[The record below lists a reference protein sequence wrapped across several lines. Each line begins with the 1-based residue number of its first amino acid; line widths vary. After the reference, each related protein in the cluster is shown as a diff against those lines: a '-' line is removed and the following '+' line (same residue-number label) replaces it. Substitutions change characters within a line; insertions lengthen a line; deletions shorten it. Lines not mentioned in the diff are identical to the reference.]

1 MASLQQK
8 VYDTLTNSSIMYEVI
23 EHPAAYTIDEMAE
36 LELSFMDCVVKNLF
50 VRDQRKKHYFLI
62 VLKNDKT
69 ADLKQLSTQLQC
81 GRLSFASEDSLYEKL
96 GLTKGSVSPFG
107 ILNNTDSSVSVVF
120 DKDILP
126 RPLIG
131 VHPNDNTAT
140 VLLKP
145 QDMIS
150 IIESHGNAVIYI

>member
-1 MASLQQK
+1 MESTRQK
-8 VYDTLTNSSIMYEVI
+8 VYDTLTNSGITYDVI

-36 LELSFMDCVVKNLF
+36 LQLSFMGCVVKNLF

-62 VLKNDKT
+62 VLSNDKT
-69 ADLKQLSTQLQC
+69 ADLKQLSTTLQC
-81 GRLSFASEDSLYEKL
+81 GRLSFASETSLYEKL

-107 ILNNTDSSVSVVF
+107 ILNNTDCSVSVVL
-120 DKDILP
+120 DKDILSLP
-126 RPLIG
+126 RIG

-150 IIESHGNAVIYI
+150 IIENHGNAVIYI